1 MNTTTSQKEIMACAS
16 NWITES
22 FFNQQ
27 LQDTALGYIQ
37 YKLKQPLSFSKLT
50 EIHYKVFR
58 NVHNK
63 KELIEIQTMVEL
75 ILLSADILDDIQD
88 NDAPCNP
95 WSNKSLSSNL
105 NILLGYLLIAFQ
117 RIHYIDCS
125 ENVKKFF
132 NMIIYPSLLDAING
146 QHMDLANHHT
156 TEQEFFD
163 MTALKSGSLILLANL
178 LGAGNVCPI
187 TFEKIKEYSY
197 YLGII
202 AQVRNDVNDL
212 PYSIHKNDIK
222 DKKKTLPILYYLHI
236 QDPRFAAIKEY
247 YNNDVSYEE
256 LLDSE
261 LHALHSCINSG
272 GAITYCKIV
281 EQIYLNKFKEC
292 IYSLN
297 IPPKYKNLL
306 LTIKV

>member
-1 MNTTTSQKEIMACAS
+1 MNTTSQKEIMDCAS
-16 NWITES
+16 NWIIES
-22 FFNQQ
+22 FFNHQ

-37 YKLKQPLSFSKLT
+37 YKFKQPLSFSKLT
-50 EIHYKVFR
+50 EIHYNIFR

-63 KELIEIQTMVEL
+63 KELIEIQTIVEL

-88 NDAPCNP
+88 NDASFNP
-95 WSNKSLSSNL
+95 WSNKTVSCNL

-117 RIHYIDCS
+117 RINYIDCPK
-125 ENVKKFF
+125 NVKNFL
-132 NMIIYPSLLDAING
+132 NIIVYPSLLDAING
-146 QHMDLANHHT
+146 QHADLSNDHT
-156 TEQEFFD
+156 TEQEYFD

-178 LGAGNVCPI
+178 LGAGNVHPT

-212 PYSIHKNDIK
+212 SYSIHKNDVK
-222 DKKKTLPILYYLHI
+222 DRKKTLPILYYLHI
-236 QDPRFAAIKEY
+236 QDPRFASIKEY
-247 YNNDVSYEE
+247 YNNDVSFEE

-261 LHALHSCINSG
+261 LHTLHSCINSG
-272 GAITYCKIV
+272 GAITYCKVV

-306 LTIKV
+306 FNIKV